1 MDIKN
6 FQDARGTVLAT
17 FEKQYASLKKQY
29 STALSVAISE
39 KDPKK
44 REPLVQK
51 VLSINSEMSS
61 AVNRIMSSMN
71 EGTEKFN
78 PKTLTDLTNDLIQYQ
93 KEYNEIT
100 ESKDKLQTL
109 KIIQNTT
116 VDNLSSA
123 EWMYNLY
130 LFGLIGLIVFVI
142 YLILRTP
149 SQSIFSTIAASV
161 STPAVT

>member
-17 FEKQYASLKKQY
+17 FEKQYAFLKKQY
-29 STALSVAISE
+29 STALSAAISE

-116 VDNLSSA
+116 ADNLSSA

-149 SQSIFSTIAASV
+149 SQSIFSTIAANV